1 MFEQI
6 SHWLSIPY
14 VGSIIGIIGVAIA
27 IFTIFFS
34 RKCYKISLHKT
45 TNDLI
50 GLSDSLLPNQVEI
63 LYEGETVN
71 KLASSTFVIWNS
83 GNKIIT
89 KNSLTTIDPLRIE
102 AINDVKILR
111 HEIIRLNNHTCNI
124 STHIDENKTSILLSF
139 DFLEKN
145 DGVRIKILH
154 TGNDSDI
161 NLVGKVIGVKTP
173 KTTPRPEKIKSTM
186 IIDKLLFGK
195 TTLGFYLTAIVFLTA
210 IFTATIIWPDEIIKF
225 NELSSASTVW
235 MLRAFA
241 IINLFSLLFLF
252 GLNRTNYPAVLKENE
267 SEKNEG

>member
-1 MFEQI
+1 
-6 SHWLSIPY
+6 
-14 VGSIIGIIGVAIA
+14 
-27 IFTIFFS
+27 
-34 RKCYKISLHKT
+34 
-45 TNDLI
+45 
-50 GLSDSLLPNQVEI
+50 
-63 LYEGETVN
+63 
-71 KLASSTFVIWNS
+71 
-83 GNKIIT
+83 
-89 KNSLTTIDPLRIE
+89 
-102 AINDVKILR
+102 
-111 HEIIRLNNHTCNI
+111 CNI

>member
-1 MFEQI
+1 M
-6 SHWLSIPY
+6 
-14 VGSIIGIIGVAIA
+14 
-27 IFTIFFS
+27 
-34 RKCYKISLHKT
+34 
-45 TNDLI
+45 
-50 GLSDSLLPNQVEI
+50 SDSLLPNQVEI

-111 HEIIRLNNHTCNI
+111 HEIIRLSNHTCNI